1 MSYPVNH
8 AAGGLLRDF
17 LHAYLP
23 PDAAERCRDVAHVHV
38 TRVLPTFRP
47 EVVSHF
53 HDKDDLVQALI
64 TSAHIPYYANGKL
77 VTEWRGRY
85 DVGTHG
91 LLGRLAGLNTNSR
104 QLLSSRNSSKVEGS
118 AGLRF
123 QVHLQLHTP
132 QVLCRWWGC
141 GIHPS
146 PAHTHG
152 CEGVLYPYQPAAG
165 ARAALSAGVCDCG
178 GSTVDGSA
186 QWFSGSKLGAVTA
199 STCVGCGLWVL
210 DLAFN
215 FIAMAGSGIL
225 GAT

>member
-1 MSYPVNH
+1 VSYPVNH

-118 AGLRF
+118 VCLSASTSTSSAL
-123 QVHLQLHTP
+123 
-132 QVLCRWWGC
+132 
-141 GIHPS
+141 
-146 PAHTHG
+146 
-152 CEGVLYPYQPAAG
+152 QPAQRGCKCRTRISSPPAITHAAG
-165 ARAALSAGVCDCG
+165 
-178 GSTVDGSA
+178 T
-186 QWFSGSKLGAVTA
+186 
-199 STCVGCGLWVL
+199 
-210 DLAFN
+210 
-215 FIAMAGSGIL
+215 M
-225 GAT
+225 